1 MAAAASPAEVAS
13 LAEMTRIEAL
23 AADERS
29 VLEIL
34 KIGDA
39 VPTIKQVS
47 RAYTRLTKMVHPH
60 LGG

>member
-39 VPTIKQVS
+39 VRTIKQVS
-47 RAYTRLTKMVHPH
+47 RAYTRLT
-60 LGG
+60 